1 MRRVFILALAGWL
14 MGRDCIVRDRGTKDR
29 PWRVEPGWNRSHRP
43 DFGRMCEYHRED
55 VEGALRTFN
64 GVRQVD
70 FLNDH
75 GTVLVQY
82 QPGSE
87 MPEQFAECGGSRARS
102 RPELLGTGG
111 SRPTCGNYTYTG
123 GKTMKIFVTFGCLIG
138 FACAMATP
146 AFAGEQKVMLML
158 GGKFCEAYLGDVEA
172 ALTKLVRCEGCGSQ
186 EHEGP
191 CRGDD

>member
-14 MGRDCIVRDRGTKDR
+14 MIGGTASFATEVPRTDLGESSQVGTEVIVQIY
-29 PWRVEPGWNRSHRP
+29 
-43 DFGRMCEYHRED
+43 GRMCEYHRKD

-87 MPEQFAECGGSRARS
+87 MPEQLAGMVHRALAAGWNCSARVDRGQHAAITHTLEG
-102 RPELLGTGG
+102 RP
-111 SRPTCGNYTYTG
+111 
-123 GKTMKIFVTFGCLIG
+123 
-138 FACAMATP
+138 
-146 AFAGEQKVMLML
+146 
-158 GGKFCEAYLGDVEA
+158 
-172 ALTKLVRCEGCGSQ
+172 
-186 EHEGP
+186 
-191 CRGDD
+191 